1 MTITLNK
8 YKIYTVSDIIIPT
21 YSKRCCMEKTDNTST
36 KPKTRLIRLPEVLS
50 RTGYGRT
57 SIYRKMEEGTFP
69 KCLKLGPPMEDLTQF
84 DSRAIAWI
92 ENEVDQWVDSRIEAR
107 DSNFEN

>member
-1 MTITLNK
+1 
-8 YKIYTVSDIIIPT
+8 
-21 YSKRCCMEKTDNTST
+21 MEKAKNPTS

-69 KCLKLGPPMEDLTQF
+69 KCLKLGGPINDHNKF

-92 ENEVDQWVDSRIEAR
+92 EDEVDQWVESIIEER
-107 DSNFEN
+107 DSNYTN

>member
-1 MTITLNK
+1 
-8 YKIYTVSDIIIPT
+8 
-21 YSKRCCMEKTDNTST
+21 MEKTDNTST

-57 SIYRKMEEGTFP
+57 SIYRKMEKGEFP
-69 KCLKLGPPMEDLTQF
+69 KNLKLGAPIKDPTQF

-92 ENEVDQWVDSRIEAR
+92 EEEIDQWVESRIEER
-107 DSNFEN
+107 DSSYVRYINNPHHLL